1 MVASPFLL
9 LRLDP
14 SSFPVTW
21 HDLTRL
27 GFAQPLWLLALLL
40 PPVLAFLRG
49 GSGGAP
55 AVTYSSTSI
64 LQSLGKPR
72 AARAG
77 RFGGL
82 LLEAALT
89 AGILALARP
98 QLSNA
103 FTQVQASGIDIMIAL
118 DVSRSMLTE
127 DYQLNGDRANRVDA
141 IKEITQRFIE
151 GRPND
156 RIGMLAFAGR
166 PYLVSPPT
174 LDHNWLIENLD
185 RIKIGLVED
194 GTAIGDALASAANR
208 LKNREAKSRIIV
220 LLSDGE
226 NNAGRVNPET
236 SAEAVRV
243 LGLKIYTIGVGTDS
257 IAPFPVGRDPFTGQI
272 QYQNIRAEFGEK
284 TLSDVARI
292 AGGHFFRA
300 DSSQALEGIYGQIDK
315 LEKSTVT
322 VSKYREYRDL
332 FQWCVGVG
340 LTCLTCHLALSQTL
354 WRRLP

>member
-1 MVASPFLL
+1 M
-9 LRLDP
+9 
-14 SSFPVTW
+14 
-21 HDLTRL
+21 
-27 GFAQPLWLLALLL
+27 
-40 PPVLAFLRG
+40 
-49 GSGGAP
+49 
-55 AVTYSSTSI
+55 
-64 LQSLGKPR
+64 
-72 AARAG
+72 
-77 RFGGL
+77 
-82 LLEAALT
+82 T
-89 AGILALARP
+89 AGIIALARP

-103 FTQVQASGIDIMIAL
+103 FTQVQASGIDIMIGL
-118 DVSRSMLTE
+118 DVSGSMLTE
-127 DYQLNGDRANRVDA
+127 DYTLNGERSNRVDA
-141 IKEITQRFIE
+141 IKEITQRFIDA
-151 GRPND
+151 RPND

-174 LDHNWLIENLD
+174 LDHQWLIENLD

-236 SAEAVRV
+236 AAEAVRV

-257 IAPFPVGRDPFTGQI
+257 IAPYPVLDPRTHQPVLDPFTGQP
-272 QYQNIRAEFGEK
+272 QYENIRGEFGEK
-284 TLSDVARI
+284 TLSEVARI

-300 DSSQALEGIYGQIDK
+300 DSSQALEGIYAQIDK

-322 VSKYREYRDL
+322 VNKYREYRDL
-332 FQWCVGVG
+332 FRWCVGFG